1 MALLLLYFKFLFND
15 VLIYHFYKNITIL
28 NMHIQRIVGP
38 NDCTTMVAAILNPFH
53 IIFLNLC
60 YHDYFCIGLATHCA
74 TPCVLQIVNIF
85 QHWVL
90 NHGTVLNTARF
101 SDICV
106 SWGEIRIDKIQFF

>member
-1 MALLLLYFKFLFND
+1 M
-15 VLIYHFYKNITIL
+15 IL

-38 NDCTTMVAAILNPFH
+38 NDCTTMVAVILNPFN

-60 YHDYFCIGLATHCA
+60 HHDYFCIGLATNCA

-101 SDICV
+101 SAICV
-106 SWGEIRIDKIQFF
+106 SWGEIRLD

>member
-1 MALLLLYFKFLFND
+1 
-15 VLIYHFYKNITIL
+15 
-28 NMHIQRIVGP
+28 MHIQRIVGP
-38 NDCTTMVAAILNPFH
+38 NDCTTMVAVILNPFH

-101 SDICV
+101 SAICV
-106 SWGEIRIDKIQFF
+106 SWGEIRLDWIQFFFLIYAGSLSSLVPLLNLNFCLWTQQYP